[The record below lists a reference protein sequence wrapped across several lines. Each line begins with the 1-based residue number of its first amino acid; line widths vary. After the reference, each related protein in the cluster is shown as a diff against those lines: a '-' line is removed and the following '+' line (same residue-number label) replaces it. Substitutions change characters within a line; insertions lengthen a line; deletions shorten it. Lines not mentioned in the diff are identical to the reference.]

1 MYSVVDRIAQEGIG
15 SKSFVMTVGFE
26 FKAKSS
32 VEALREECLLGGH
45 FSIQHSRSNKSKC
58 TKIRNG
64 MVHARNQSQII
75 WLELKYK

>member
-32 VEALREECLLGGH
+32 VEALREECPVATQTMTYFTPTTAKLQSLWSYKACGATKLI
-45 FSIQHSRSNKSKC
+45 FPCC
-58 TKIRNG
+58 T
-64 MVHARNQSQII
+64 
-75 WLELKYK
+75 